1 MGTSA
6 RQSTGLRNWP
16 RAIRLQPRSRR
27 WRSTHS
33 RRRRTKIRR
42 FPSNP
47 NNKQISDRIRQGV
60 YCGALLFY
68 SPCECALV
76 ETVNLHDAGSVALR
90 AKPIPETFFLMSFCV
105 LLPMASPRALS
116 SGPKLSAPI
125 SSSASGL
132 LLVTV
137 TGENGQAG
145 ILGKSRVSLRKITEE
160 EGRAARRFN
169 ATGMNTLG
177 AQSRAGKTY
186 YFFGRVRHNGRIAQ
200 LDGLSERSVEVL
212 PLKIRRFRIAQSCNA
227 LPDANSYCALI
238 DKQFP

>member
-1 MGTSA
+1 
-6 RQSTGLRNWP
+6 
-16 RAIRLQPRSRR
+16 
-27 WRSTHS
+27 
-33 RRRRTKIRR
+33 
-42 FPSNP
+42 
-47 NNKQISDRIRQGV
+47 
-60 YCGALLFY
+60 
-68 SPCECALV
+68 
-76 ETVNLHDAGSVALR
+76 
-90 AKPIPETFFLMSFCV
+90 
-105 LLPMASPRALS
+105 MASPRALS

-212 PLKIRRFRIAQSCNA
+212 PLKIPRFRIAQSCNA
-227 LPDANSYCALI
+227 LPDANSC
-238 DKQFP
+238 